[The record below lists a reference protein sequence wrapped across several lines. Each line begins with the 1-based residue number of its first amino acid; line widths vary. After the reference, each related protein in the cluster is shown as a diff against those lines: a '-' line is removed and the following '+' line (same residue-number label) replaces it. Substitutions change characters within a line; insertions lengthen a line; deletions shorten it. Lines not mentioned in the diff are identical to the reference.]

1 MKRLWY
7 VILLLIFP
15 LKAVEYKE
23 TLEKSLLSH
32 RFTGFVRNDVF
43 ADTRQSYAF
52 HANPLLIV
60 PYEPQYDPLGADIN
74 AVNRFGIT
82 PLRSYLRLDVW
93 GAEFSSV
100 QAHACMQWDF
110 VGPQDIQEGLVRCW
124 YLYGE
129 IYSES
134 NQFLIGEFRHPF
146 RPLKAFPSALT
157 YNPAAIEQAPQIRWR
172 HQFAN
177 GIATHLTAFSELT
190 FASFGVVDD
199 GIIAANTKFIRN
211 SMKPGIAGRLEYTT
225 PIFVAG
231 IGLLGFSVVPRICTA
246 LCYPTQNSLPCCWA
260 TAYSAV
266 TTPDVEIKG
275 QLLWGQNVASINPVG
290 GYVATSCSNENGA
303 CSYRALQDLL
313 VWLDL
318 SWQRHSYIHPGLY
331 VEYTPVVGHGPTAI
345 DPVTQQVQVYGANSR
360 LQSVLRCCPRL
371 MFDICPAFK
380 VGIEYSY
387 VRANYGSL
395 RSNGRYVNTAPIAMG
410 RLLMVTW
417 CFLL

>member
-110 VGPQDIQEGLVRCW
+110 IGPQEIQEGLVRCW

-129 IYSES
+129 LYSAR
-134 NQFLIGEFRHPF
+134 NQFIIGEFRHPF
-146 RPLKAFPSALT
+146 RPIRVFPSALS
-157 YNPAAIEQAPQIRWR
+157 YNPAAIEQAPQVRWR
-172 HQFAN
+172 HQFNN
-177 GIATHLTAFSELT
+177 GISTILTAFSELT
-190 FASFGVVDD
+190 FASFGLLDTGVI
-199 GIIAANTKFIRN
+199 GSGTQFISN
-211 SMKPGIAGRLEYTT
+211 SMKPGIAGRVEYTT
-225 PIFVAG
+225 PFLVIGA
-231 IGLLGFSVVPRICTA
+231 GLLGFSVVPRLCTP
-246 LCYPTQNSLPCCWA
+246 LCYSTQNSATSCWA
-260 TAYSAV
+260 TAYGAITSCDLEVKAQV
-266 TTPDVEIKG
+266 
-275 QLLWGQNVASINPVG
+275 LWGENLASINPVG
-290 GYVATSCSNENGA
+290 GYVASTCSNESGI
-303 CSYRALQDLL
+303 CQYRPLQDLL
-313 VWLDL
+313 MWLDL
-318 SWQRHSYIHPGLY
+318 SWQRHQYLHPGIY
-331 VEYTPVVGHGPTAI
+331 MEYTPVVGHGHTAL
-345 DPVTQQVQVYGANSR
+345 QGGATAT
-360 LQSVLRCCPRL
+360 SVWDKWSITKC
-371 MFDICPAFK
+371 
-380 VGIEYSY
+380 
-387 VRANYGSL
+387 
-395 RSNGRYVNTAPIAMG
+395 IA
-410 RLLMVTW
+410 LLSS
-417 CFLL
+417 FND